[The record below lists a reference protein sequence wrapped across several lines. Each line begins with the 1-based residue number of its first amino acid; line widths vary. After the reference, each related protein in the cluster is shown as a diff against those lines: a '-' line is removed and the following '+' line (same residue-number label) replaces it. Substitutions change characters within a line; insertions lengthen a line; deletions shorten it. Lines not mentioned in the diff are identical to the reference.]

1 VVATTVLGAVSLQLK
16 NIAAGKD
23 PEPMFGEH
31 AAKFWA
37 NAAAQGGALGIF
49 GDQLKAMFSAQRLDD
64 PSRLLTPAR
73 ASRSTSRNC

>member
-1 VVATTVLGAVSLQLK
+1 MTTVLGAASLQLK

-23 PEPMFGEH
+23 PQPMFGEH

-49 GDQLKAMFSAQRLDD
+49 GDQLKAMFS
-64 PSRLLTPAR
+64 PSGWTMPARLLTPAR
-73 ASRSTSRNC
+73 ASRST